1 MIRASTVRG
10 CLALLALTL
19 APPRARLAA
28 AEPGADAITL
38 SVPASV
44 TAGEVVVLRWE
55 GVPPEV
61 EELEL
66 VLSLD
71 GGRSYPVRLCP
82 ELDGRTRSF
91 AWTVPDLP
99 AEQARLMLR
108 VGGEEGE
115 RLGALSRPFRIAHA
129 EGAPRPNLTFHEGTM
144 WTGFRAPAGVPP
156 ASLAAGAPS
165 LDKAPAA
172 GPGALPEDG
181 AQAAPPLRLHAPV
194 ATPPSTA
201 PRACRLAA
209 TAPRDVPLRS

>member
-1 MIRASTVRG
+1 MTRASTVRG
-10 CLALLALTL
+10 CLAVLALTL
-19 APPRARLAA
+19 ALPGARRAA
-28 AEPGADAITL
+28 AEPAAAITL

-44 TAGEVVVLRWE
+44 TAGEVVELRWE

-71 GGRSYPVRLCP
+71 GGRSYTVRLCP

-108 VGGEEGE
+108 VGGQEGE
-115 RLGALSRPFRIAHA
+115 RLGALSRPFRITHA
-129 EGAPRPNLTFHEGTM
+129 EGAPRPDLAFHEGTM
-144 WTGFRAPAGVPP
+144 WTGFEAPAGPLP
-156 ASLAAGAPS
+156 AALAPRGPS
-165 LDKAPAA
+165 LDEGAAA

-181 AQAAPPLRLHAPV
+181 AQPVPPLRLLAP
-194 ATPPSTA
+194 ATTA
-201 PRACRLAA
+201 PPTAPWACLR
-209 TAPRDVPLRS
+209 TSTPPRDVPLRS